1 MSPPDCDADVLVI
14 GGGITGCAA
23 AWNLAGYGA
32 RVILLEELDLNTQAS
47 GRNAGSLHGQIQFPS
62 FAERGG
68 EWGRSF
74 LPALRFLRRSLNM
87 WETLGGELGADLE
100 VSQGGGLLVADSPQQ
115 MRLIERKAALEK
127 SAGVET
133 RILDGADLRAAAPYL
148 SPALVG
154 GQLCPGEGK
163 ANPLLAV
170 PALAAAARR
179 RGADVRTGTP
189 LLGLER
195 EGDGFAARTGRG
207 TVTAR
212 RVIAA
217 MGNRLNRLAHLWGRP
232 LLIADEPAQ
241 LAVTEPLAPLVKHL
255 FYFAGD
261 KLTLKQAA
269 AGNVLIGGGW
279 AADRDPGG
287 GPPRV
292 NPASLAGNARA
303 ALRVVPALAGVRL
316 FRTWA
321 GTGLATPDLRPL
333 IGSPGPPGLVA
344 GAYPH
349 MGFTAGPLLGRTL
362 ARLALDL
369 PPEMDL
375 APFAPHRF

>member
-1 MSPPDCDADVLVI
+1 M
-14 GGGITGCAA
+14 
-23 AWNLAGYGA
+23 
-32 RVILLEELDLNTQAS
+32 ILLEELDLNTQAS

-62 FAERGG
+62 FQERGE
-68 EWGRSF
+68 EWGRAF

-87 WETLGGELGADLE
+87 WETLGPELGADLE

-179 RGADVRTGTP
+179 RGADVRTGVP

-195 EGDGFAARTGRG
+195 EGDGFIARTGRG

-217 MGNRLNRLAHLWGRP
+217 MGNRLNRLAPLWGRP

-349 MGFTAGPLLGRTL
+349 MGFTAGPFLGRTL